1 MKIEIMKEEDLEKI
15 KHKLQDEYDDFW
27 NYNILKKEREN
38 ENSILIVA
46 KDEELDILGFA
57 GVQFIL
63 DEADITNIV
72 TKKNNR
78 NQGIGSQ
85 LLNKIIEISIQKNI
99 KKINLEVNENNQ
111 YAIKLYKK
119 FNFQEIGRRKNYY
132 NGTETAIIMARN
144 IK

>member
-27 NYNILKKEREN
+27 NYNILKKEIEN

-46 KDEELDILGFA
+46 KDEQQDILGFA
-57 GVQFIL
+57 GIQIIL
-63 DEADITNIV
+63 DEVDITNIV
-72 TKKNNR
+72 TKKNER
-78 NQGIGSQ
+78 NKGVGTL
-85 LLNKIIEISIQKNI
+85 LLNKIIEISTQKYLR
-99 KKINLEVNENNQ
+99 KINLEVNENNE

-119 FNFQEIGRRKNYY
+119 FKFQEIGRRKKYY